1 MWEAIAKIL
10 TNSNALL
17 VLMFLSM
24 FAVILI
30 ILASTGLVRIDT
42 GSFKMGADVKERD
55 IIRQQTEWAEA
66 YIMGL
71 ESCISADTS
80 RYGGF
85 LTKYILTTCYIE
97 VVSWITFNHVNL
109 ESDYVSIKQEKMK
122 SIVRR
127 FNIAPEFRTKKFEE
141 QIDKWVETIIRK
153 LVMIRELYK

>member
-55 IIRQQTEWAEA
+55 IIRQQLEWSHSF
-66 YIMGL
+66 IMGL
-71 ESCISADTS
+71 ESRIEVDKDD
-80 RYGGF
+80 YGGF
-85 LTKYILTTCYIE
+85 KTKYILELCANEI
-97 VVSWITFNHVNL
+97 SQWIAFNHINL
-109 ESDYVSIKQEKMK
+109 ESDYISIKQEKIR
-122 SIVRR
+122 SIIRSSDVDPV
-127 FNIAPEFRTKKFEE
+127 FTSKKFEE
-141 QIDKWVETIIRK
+141 QIDRWVDEIIRK
-153 LVMIRELYK
+153 LVVIREVYK